1 MPETGSA
8 TCVAERRGDRLGA
21 LHGEVVATLDDL
33 RVLRANDGADDA
45 AHLLVAFDDRP
56 RIDFV
61 GGEFV
66 HLRTSGL
73 QASWLGSQSSNMNT
87 PIAKQPIT
95 T

>member
-1 MPETGSA
+1 
-8 TCVAERRGDRLGA
+8 
-21 LHGEVVATLDDL
+21 
-33 RVLRANDGADDA
+33 
-45 AHLLVAFDDRP
+45 LVAFDDRA
-56 RIDFV
+56 RIDFC

-73 QASWLGSQSSNMNT
+73 QASWLESSSSNINT